1 MRRAFMLRAGVRG
14 KDAQRSACLANR
26 EAEDAATDVWDRQ
39 KRRIYSAADPKRGT
53 VEALVSTASC
63 DKSVGWSLP
72 PGPYDVRFIFGG
84 YDFTANGGTKAEQF
98 VSTPIR
104 LVVTTDPPPR
114 RMPQGTIVTPRP
126 HPTLP

>member
-1 MRRAFMLRAGVRG
+1 MSDGLARCEKARVRSWI
-14 KDAQRSACLANR
+14 R
-26 EAEDAATDVWDRQ
+26 
-39 KRRIYSAADPKRGT
+39 RRIYSAADPKRGN
-53 VEALVSTASC
+53 VEALVSAASG
-63 DKSVGWSLP
+63 DKSVGWSPP

-114 RMPQGTIVTPRP
+114 RMPQGTIATPTAP
-126 HPTLP
+126 PDTSVVSAAS